1 MATFYNQATLS
12 YNGTVASSNI
22 TSGEI
27 LEVLSVEKNAVSDSY
42 SQGSGNVY
50 TVSIVNSGSVC
61 YNGLTVTDDL
71 GAYSLGETADTVVPL
86 TYREGTLSYYVNG
99 VQQAAPAVTSLSPL
113 TVTGI
118 NVPAGGNA
126 MLVYAA
132 EANSFAPMG
141 SDAEIVNTVT
151 VSGTGFEPVT
161 ASETVSY
168 NDGIDLAISKSLSP
182 AAVEENGEVT
192 YTFVIQNF
200 GTVPAEAADNVIF
213 SDTFSPALS
222 GLTAEFNGTAWGSGT
237 NYAYDPDTGVFT
249 SLDGQ
254 VTVPAA
260 QFSQSEAT
268 GEWTA
273 QAGVST
279 LIIKG
284 RLA

>member
-27 LEVLSVEKNAVSDSY
+27 LEVLSAEKDAVSDSY
-42 SQGSGNVY
+42 SQESENVY
-50 TVSIVNSGSVC
+50 MISIVNSGSVC

-71 GAYSLGETADTVVPL
+71 GAYSFGEDGDIAVPL
-86 TYREGTLSYYVNG
+86 TYREESLVYYVNG
-99 VQQAAPAVTSLSPL
+99 VKQPEPVVTSLSPL

-132 EANSFAPMG
+132 SANSFAPMG
-141 SDAEIVNTVT
+141 TDADIKNTAVISGAGFDPVT
-151 VSGTGFEPVT
+151 VS
-161 ASETVSY
+161 ETISY
-168 NDGIDLAISKSLSP
+168 SDGIELAISKSLSP

-192 YTFVIQNF
+192 YTFIIQNF
-200 GTVPAEAADNVIF
+200 GTASAETADNVIF
-213 SDTFSPALS
+213 SDTFTPSLS
-222 GLTAEFNGTAWGSGT
+222 GLTAEFNGTPWTSGT

-249 SLDGQ
+249 SLDGE

-260 QFSQSEAT
+260 SFTQSDTT
-268 GEWTA
+268 GVWSV

-279 LIIKG
+279 LVIKG
-284 RLA
+284 RLS

>member
-27 LEVLSVEKNAVSDSY
+27 LEVLSAEKDAVSDSY
-42 SQGSGNVY
+42 SQESENVY
-50 TVSIVNSGSVC
+50 MISIVNSGSVC
-61 YNGLTVTDDL
+61 YSGLTVTDDL
-71 GAYSLGETADTVVPL
+71 GAYSFGETGTAVPL
-86 TYREGTLSYYVNG
+86 TYRDGSLAYYVNG
-99 VQQAAPAVTSLSPL
+99 VQQPEPAVTSVSPL

-132 EANSFAPMG
+132 SANSFAPMG
-141 SDAEIVNTVT
+141 ADADIENTAVI
-151 VSGTGFEPVT
+151 SGAGFEPVT
-161 ASETVSY
+161 VSETISY
-168 NDGIDLAISKSLSP
+168 SDGIDLAISKSLSP

-192 YTFVIQNF
+192 YTFIIQNF
-200 GTVPAEAADNVIF
+200 GTAPAEAADNVIF
-213 SDTFSPALS
+213 SDTFTPALS
-222 GLTAEFNGTAWGSGT
+222 GLTAEFNGTTWVSGT

-260 QFSQSEAT
+260 SFSQSDTT
-268 GEWTA
+268 GEWAA

-279 LIIKG
+279 LVIRG